1 MLALLKR
8 MPRVRVWGCRSL
20 HDVPFVL
27 NKARAMADRGAAM
40 QEELYR
46 AIFER
51 RSVRRF
57 EDVELKEGVLA
68 RLKTF
73 TSELRPLF
81 PEIRTDFRIV
91 GPEDVKGL
99 FKVKAPH
106 YLVAFSERKE
116 GGAVNVGFMLQQVDL
131 HLVSIGLGACWQ
143 GGPRLTRSSRDGSD
157 LEPVII
163 LAFGI
168 PLKDERRRAATEF
181 DRRPLSEITEIGGH
195 EDILEAARLA
205 PSAMNKQPWFF
216 TSGEN
221 GSINTYVIH
230 SSLMERMNQV
240 SAGIA
245 LCHMWLAAA
254 HQGLGVGFDREPDET
269 PGPKGYD
276 YVATMI
282 VRHATGALGQE
293 GDGAGPVR

>member
-1 MLALLKR
+1 M
-8 MPRVRVWGCRSL
+8 
-20 HDVPFVL
+20 H
-27 NKARAMADRGAAM
+27 
-40 QEELYR
+40 EELYR

-57 EDVELKEGVLA
+57 EDIELKEGVLA
-68 RLKTF
+68 RLRTF

-91 GPEDVKGL
+91 GTEDVKGL

-106 YLVAFSERKE
+106 YLVAFSEEKD
-116 GGAVNVGFMLQQVDL
+116 GDAANVGFMLQQVDL
-131 HLVSIGLGACWQ
+131 HLVSIGLGSCWQ
-143 GGPRLTRSSRDGSD
+143 GGPRLTRSSREGSD
-157 LEPVII
+157 LEPVTI

-168 PLKDERRRAATEF
+168 PLKDGRRRGATDF
-181 DRRPLSEITEIGGH
+181 DRRPLSKITEISGH

-216 TSGEN
+216 TPGEN
-221 GSINTYVIH
+221 GSINTYVSR

-245 LCHMWLAAA
+245 LCHMWLAAD
-254 HQGLGVGFDREPDET
+254 HQGMTVGFDREPDET

-282 VRHATGALGQE
+282 TRHASGAPARE
-293 GDGAGPVR
+293 GNGAGGAR

>member
-1 MLALLKR
+1 
-8 MPRVRVWGCRSL
+8 
-20 HDVPFVL
+20 
-27 NKARAMADRGAAM
+27 M

-51 RSVRRF
+51 RSVRKF

-68 RLKTF
+68 RLRKF
-73 TSELRPLF
+73 TSEVRPLF
-81 PEIRTDFRIV
+81 PEIRTDFRVV

-106 YLVAFSERKE
+106 YMVAFSERKD
-116 GGAVNVGFMLQQVDL
+116 GDAANAGFMLQQVDL
-131 HLVSIGLGACWQ
+131 HLVSIGLGSCWQ
-143 GGPRLTRSSRDGSD
+143 GGPRLTRSSREGSELD
-157 LEPVII
+157 PVIL

-168 PLKDERRRAATEF
+168 PLRDERRRVVSDF
-181 DRRPLSEITEIGGH
+181 DRRPLSEITEISGH
-195 EDILEAARLA
+195 DDILEAARLA
-205 PSAMNKQPWFF
+205 PSAMNRQPWYF
-216 TSGEN
+216 TAGEN
-221 GSINTYVIH
+221 GSINVYAARSAVG
-230 SSLMERMNQV
+230 ERMNLV

-254 HQGLGVGFDREPDET
+254 HLGLSVGFDREPDET

-282 VRHATGALGQE
+282 TRHASGAQSQ
-293 GDGAGPVR
+293 GANGVKVGRQVS